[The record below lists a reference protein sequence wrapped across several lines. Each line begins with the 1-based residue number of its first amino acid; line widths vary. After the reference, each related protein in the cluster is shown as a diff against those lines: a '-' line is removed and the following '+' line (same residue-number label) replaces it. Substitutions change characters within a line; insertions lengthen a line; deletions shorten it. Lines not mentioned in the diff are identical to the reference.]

1 MSDDPAA
8 SAGTRH
14 GPEHVLGDGRGERTS
29 VITIGLAALTLAVAG
44 MAVSFAVVDRE
55 MASYFGRLAF
65 AVPLG
70 VDLAILVFSS
80 ADLLQTY
87 WRMNIRWV
95 RLAPAAFTAATVY
108 MNVNA
113 GGPGAVLVAH
123 AAMPSLW
130 VLFIEFVRALIRF
143 RITQVDQLADKDI
156 PIARWILAPWTTWK
170 LWRRMKLWTVDSYR
184 EALTLEA
191 QRIARSVYLE
201 HAYGS
206 RWLANAPPQ
215 EVLAERLL
223 RIAPVNVA
231 GPVLARLFE
240 EGFTLTSLLSDLD
253 RSPAR
258 PRAAR
263 PTPPMS
269 AETTGVAPSRRSAE
283 HGSTLTGQDGRRED
297 GGPAVADYFAQGR
310 RDLPK
315 MRRDALTV
323 WVAYRN
329 AGRVLTARRLAELSG
344 YSTRQASRR
353 LDELIG
359 VYGAI
364 AVAVDEDDETFAK
377 DLAER
382 LAGGLEL
389 APDDEPAQT
398 TG

>member
-1 MSDDPAA
+1 
-8 SAGTRH
+8 
-14 GPEHVLGDGRGERTS
+14 
-29 VITIGLAALTLAVAG
+29 
-44 MAVSFAVVDRE
+44 
-55 MASYFGRLAF
+55 
-65 AVPLG
+65 
-70 VDLAILVFSS
+70 
-80 ADLLQTY
+80 
-87 WRMNIRWV
+87 MNIRWV

-130 VLFIEFVRALIRF
+130 VVFIEFVRVLIRF
-143 RITQVDQLADKDI
+143 RITQVDHLADRNI
-156 PIARWILAPWTTWK
+156 PIARWALAPWATWK
-170 LWRRMKLWTVDSYR
+170 LWRRMKLWEVGSYH

-191 QRIARSVYLE
+191 QRMARSVYLE
-201 HAYGS
+201 HTYGS
-206 RWLANAPPQ
+206 RWLTNAPPR

-223 RIAPVNVA
+223 RIAPANVA
-231 GPVLARLFE
+231 GTVTARLFE

-263 PTPPMS
+263 PAQPS
-269 AETTGVAPSRRSAE
+269 SVETIGVVQSRRSAE
-283 HGSTLTGQDGRRED
+283 DDSTLAEQDGRRED
-297 GGPAVADYFAQGR
+297 GAPVIADDSEQGR

-315 MRRDALTV
+315 MRRDALTI
-323 WVAYRN
+323 WAAYRD
-329 AGRVLTARRLAELSG
+329 AGRALTARRLAELSG

-353 LDELIG
+353 LDELVD

-364 AVAVDEDDETFAK
+364 AVTVDEDDETFAK

-389 APDDEPAQT
+389 VTADEPVQT